1 MQNEQ
6 KPMKQSRN
14 IDQKPNFGPNLGLNG
29 PNFGPQFIF
38 DDWNHKYQL
47 EIIIAYHYVQN
58 TKNLT
63 SKSREIEFGDI
74 NKSQDHSIMSFH
86 DLLSQEPDFSW
97 TCGFRESLKCV
108 MFFHFQ
114 Q

>member
-58 TKNLT
+58 TKNLL
-63 SKSREIEFGDI
+63 SKSRENEFGDK
-74 NKSQDHSIMSFH
+74 NKDQDHS
-86 DLLSQEPDFSW
+86 
-97 TCGFRESLKCV
+97 
-108 MFFHFQ
+108 MFLH
-114 Q
+114 

>member
-74 NKSQDHSIMSFH
+74 NKSQDHSIIVA
-86 DLLSQEPDFSW
+86 LVLGPDSKERAW
-97 TCGFRESLKCV
+97 ITLIHIIWRLNRIYPNYL
-108 MFFHFQ
+108 
-114 Q
+114 